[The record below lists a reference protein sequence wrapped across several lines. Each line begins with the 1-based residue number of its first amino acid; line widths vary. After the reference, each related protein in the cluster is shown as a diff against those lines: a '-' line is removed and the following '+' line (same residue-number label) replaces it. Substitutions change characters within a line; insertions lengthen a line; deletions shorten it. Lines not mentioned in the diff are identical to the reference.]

1 MSEHVPLARPAVPVS
16 GGDPPPSA
24 TWVARFPLW
33 DAYFAVLAVAVGVAV
48 ATSTP
53 PAASYRA
60 GSAALLAAIGI
71 WYVAFGRALMRYD
84 IGGWRAYL
92 YLGVAFALY
101 APAVVLASSASFA
114 MFVLLPQAFM
124 LLPTIRA
131 VAVVVSFTAVPVVK
145 DWLSNGAGPDTGGSL
160 LAAGMVALV
169 VSVTGGWIRHLFV
182 DADRRAALVDELAA
196 SRDEVARLSRQAGV
210 ATERQRLAGEIHD
223 TIAQGLSS
231 VVMLIQAADAELDRD
246 AARARRHLALAV
258 DTARSNLAGARA
270 VVAAL
275 TPAELAGSPL
285 VEAVRRV
292 SDRFVAETGVPVV
305 LTMPETP
312 HPLPTPVEVVLL
324 RVAQEALANA
334 RKHAGAGRVE
344 VRLDR
349 RDDAVVLEVRDDGR
363 GFTGPP
369 AGDGYG
375 LAGMRH
381 RVERVAGTLRVT
393 SGPGAG
399 TTVRAEVPIR

>member
-1 MSEHVPLARPAVPVS
+1 MS

-24 TWVARFPLW
+24 AWVARFPLW
-33 DAYFAVLAVAVGVAV
+33 DAYFAVLTVAVGAAV
-48 ATSTP
+48 ATSSP
-53 PAASYRA
+53 PAAPYRA

-71 WYVAFGRALMRYD
+71 WYVAFGRALLRYG

-101 APAVVLASSASFA
+101 AAAVALASSASFA
-114 MFVLLPQAFM
+114 LFMLLPQAFM
-124 LLPTIRA
+124 LLSTVPA
-131 VAVVVSFTAVPVVK
+131 VGVVVSFTAVQVVK
-145 DWLSNGAGPDTGGSL
+145 DWVTSGGGPEARGTL
-160 LAAGMVALV
+160 LAAGMVAVV
-169 VSVTGGWIRHLFV
+169 VSAIGGWVRHLFV

-210 ATERQRLAGEIHD
+210 AAERQRLAGEIHD

-246 AARARRHLALAV
+246 PGQARRHLDLAV
-258 DTARSNLAGARA
+258 DTARSNLAEARA

-275 TPAELAGSPL
+275 APAELAGSPL

-292 SDRFVAETGVPVV
+292 SDRFLAETGVPVV
-305 LTMPETP
+305 LTMPQA
-312 HPLPTPVEVVLL
+312 HPSLPTPVEVVLL

-334 RKHAGAGRVE
+334 RKHADAGQVE
-344 VRLDR
+344 VRLER

-369 AGDGYG
+369 TGDGYG

-381 RVERVAGTLRVT
+381 RVEQVAGTLRVT
-393 SGPGAG
+393 SSPGAG